1 MTLGYG
7 YYLKS
12 SNKSRNEINVYLKG
26 NKSLNINE
34 QESQENSIISD
45 VFQEENSQLTVKVE
59 EEVTEDN
66 NVKSE

>member
-7 YYLKS
+7 YYL
-12 SNKSRNEINVYLKG
+12 RNEINVYLKG